1 VGPQAYPENVA
12 VTLKGQPGEPQ
23 RKIPKSEQDLAET
36 LLAYAV
42 ADSPSELE
50 WAYTR
55 VGLDRDYALR
65 ADIMLLMVAIT
76 RAALHFG
83 FRQIFRIRRTEAD
96 CERIL
101 LELEQSELSSIV
113 DRSAARDLVRW
124 ACKLTS
130 DDDLAD
136 FTVSDATT
144 KTYLAVAAASLVY
157 TAGPISNWRTRYR
170 GLGRGVRNVLRVPER
185 LRVPP
190 SDQSGDC

>member
-101 LELEQSELSSIV
+101 LELEQS
-113 DRSAARDLVRW
+113 
-124 ACKLTS
+124 